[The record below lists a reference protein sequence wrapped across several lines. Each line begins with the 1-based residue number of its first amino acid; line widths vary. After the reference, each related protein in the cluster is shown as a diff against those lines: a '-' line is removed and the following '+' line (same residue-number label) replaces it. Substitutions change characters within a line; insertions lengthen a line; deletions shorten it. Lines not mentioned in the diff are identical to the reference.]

1 MKSSP
6 HLPGCIKPRP
16 SILEP
21 ISPWAFLNPSS
32 LELSWTILLIKRVQM
47 LNTKSALNIWAQY
60 FPASPFAPWWK
71 GVLVA
76 FRDSCSIHH
85 SSCSLHWITIRC
97 SGVLIYIPKYQN
109 GTLMQSAIVLKCI
122 VVSWF
127 KTVLSIKVIVR
138 CKMYNL
144 EVYAQS
150 HSMFMFVHE

>member
-6 HLPGCIKPRP
+6 HLLRCIKPRP

-21 ISPWAFLNPSS
+21 IIPWEFLNPIAHQEGTDAKHKKCPEY
-32 LELSWTILLIKRVQM
+32 LGTLFPCITICTLMERSRSCIQILP
-47 LNTKSALNIWAQY
+47 N
-60 FPASPFAPWWK
+60 
-71 GVLVA
+71 
-76 FRDSCSIHH
+76 RDTCSIHH

-150 HSMFMFVHE
+150 HSKFMFVHE